1 MAARALGH
9 VNLPVVRG
17 ADEDACDRCHAA
29 PIILIAATI
38 IAATA
43 IMAMA
48 ADLPAPKP
56 RPTMGMIRVIFYPSG
71 ERRIIAV
78 PFHSHR
84 IIPPFSLR
92 CIRAVLCERTAEA
105 SARITCDR

>member
-29 PIILIAATI
+29 PIILIAAKI

-48 ADLPAPKP
+48 ADVPAPKP
-56 RPTMGMIRVIFYPSG
+56 RPTM
-71 ERRIIAV
+71 
-78 PFHSHR
+78 
-84 IIPPFSLR
+84 
-92 CIRAVLCERTAEA
+92 
-105 SARITCDR
+105 